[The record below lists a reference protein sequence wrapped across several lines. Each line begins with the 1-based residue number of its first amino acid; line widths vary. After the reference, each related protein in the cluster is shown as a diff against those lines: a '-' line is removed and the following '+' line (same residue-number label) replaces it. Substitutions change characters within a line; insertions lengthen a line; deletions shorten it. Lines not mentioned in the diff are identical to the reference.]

1 MEGVIYRVSGT
12 RANGCRS
19 REQLTKDS
27 GEGRKAESDANHTCS
42 PSHGQ
47 GENCGR
53 SRDFTLGV
61 ELIMKG

>member
-27 GEGRKAESDANHTCS
+27 GEGRKAESDANHTVG
-42 PSHGQ
+42 PLTDR
-47 GENCGR
+47 ER
-53 SRDFTLGV
+53 IVAGV
-61 ELIMKG
+61 ATSLLELSSS